1 MLAIFCSH
9 NERTAPNDASTNKTH
24 IRSTTVYSMKQRK
37 RRLLGVT
44 LLVVFVLYS
53 VSLVVATHLPRVP
66 TFVRVPGADKWL
78 HFVAYGCQA
87 MLAMGALYFT
97 NRLGLKNVVYL
108 TIILATFG
116 AIDELTQPIFSR
128 QAELL
133 DWVADCVGVLFGVC
147 LAYLVVHI
155 RGEIK
160 SSQKGR
166 P

>member
-1 MLAIFCSH
+1 M
-9 NERTAPNDASTNKTH
+9 
-24 IRSTTVYSMKQRK
+24 
-37 RRLLGVT
+37 
-44 LLVVFVLYS
+44 FVLYS

-87 MLAMGALYFT
+87 MLAMGTLYFT

-160 SSQKGR
+160 SPKKGR

>member
-1 MLAIFCSH
+1 
-9 NERTAPNDASTNKTH
+9 
-24 IRSTTVYSMKQRK
+24 MKQRT
-37 RRLLGVT
+37 RQLLGVT

-53 VSLVVATHLPRVP
+53 LLLVVATHLPRVP
-66 TFVRVPGADKWL
+66 TFVRIPGEDKWL

-87 MLAMGALYFT
+87 TLAMSALYFT
-97 NRLGLKNVVYL
+97 NLLGLKNVVYL
-108 TIILATFG
+108 TIILAIFG

-133 DWVADCVGVLFGVC
+133 DWIADCVGVLFGVC
-147 LAYLVVHI
+147 SAYLVVHI

-160 SSQKGR
+160 SPQKGR

>member
-1 MLAIFCSH
+1 
-9 NERTAPNDASTNKTH
+9 
-24 IRSTTVYSMKQRK
+24 
-37 RRLLGVT
+37 
-44 LLVVFVLYS
+44 
-53 VSLVVATHLPRVP
+53 
-66 TFVRVPGADKWL
+66 
-78 HFVAYGCQA
+78 
-87 MLAMGALYFT
+87 MGALYFT

-147 LAYLVVHI
+147 SAYLVVHI
-155 RGEIK
+155 RREIK
-160 SSQKGR
+160 SPQKGR

>member
-1 MLAIFCSH
+1 MPAQI
-9 NERTAPNDASTNKTH
+9 EPH
-24 IRSTTVYSMKQRK
+24 IRSTTVDSMKQRK

-44 LLVVFVLYS
+44 LPVVFVLYS
-53 VSLVVATHLPRVP
+53 VSLGVATHLPRVP
-66 TFVRVPGADKWL
+66 TFVRVPVADKWL

-87 MLAMGALYFT
+87 TLAMGALYFT

-133 DWVADCVGVLFGVC
+133 DWIANEGGYTWKMSRHD
-147 LAYLVVHI
+147 
-155 RGEIK
+155 K
-160 SSQKGR
+160 Q
-166 P
+166 